1 MEAYLTV
8 NKTYL
13 HQYEIIGIDEI
24 HNLYKEKM
32 HDLESKLTEAFD
44 DLFKRMIED
53 NFSNA
58 TILNNPKDFSLFI
71 FDEKNP
77 NAGPKKMSLQ
87 QVRQFIDNG
96 FK

>member
-1 MEAYLTV
+1 MLGKAHKIISKKDSTV
-8 NKTYL
+8 IVDGKGKKT
-13 HQYEIIGIDEI
+13 E
-24 HNLYKEKM
+24 
-32 HDLESKLTEAFD
+32 
-44 DLFKRMIED
+44 
-53 NFSNA
+53 
-58 TILNNPKDFSLFI
+58 